1 MMFFMNLFSF
11 VLMSLFLIL
20 NPVSNELSEALLF
33 CSTNPAVI
41 FDILLFSLAGALG
54 QCFIFMT
61 LEHYGSLILVTVT
74 VTRKMFS
81 IILSVLWFGHRLSF
95 GQWGSVG
102 LVFLAIAWEA
112 SSKGDKKKHSK
123 GEEVDLKEKID

>member
-1 MMFFMNLFSF
+1 MTLY
-11 VLMSLFLIL
+11 LAL
-20 NPVSNELSEALLF
+20 NPYSLELYDAIAFCQEHMVIVRDIFLF
-33 CSTNPAVI
+33 G
-41 FDILLFSLAGALG
+41 LAGALG

-61 LEHYGSLILVTVT
+61 LEHFGSLLLVTVT

-102 LVFLAIAWEA
+102 LVFLAIAMEA
-112 SSKGDKKKHSK
+112 SSKRGHGNKNEDV
-123 GEEVDLKEKID
+123 VDLKEKKQK